1 MGSAYNSP
9 DVKAVD
15 VLGLKVFTLAFK
27 TRTHEII
34 SMSCH
39 APLLLLSL
47 SFLWTGSY
55 LTSHPSC
62 CSNSLRPVLM
72 YCSHKI
78 ISLLLRDCSSAALMN
93 CNVIYLFSDGL
104 R

>member
-27 TRTHEII
+27 TGTHEITSI
-34 SMSCH
+34 SYH

-47 SFLWTGSY
+47 SFLWIGSY
-55 LTSHPSC
+55 LISHPSC
-62 CSNSLRPVLM
+62 CSDSLMLFLM

-78 ISLLLRDCSSAALMN
+78 ISLVLHNRSFAAVMN
-93 CNVIYLFSDGL
+93 CNVNICVF
-104 R
+104 